1 MKSSSRR
8 SLLGAAAAASTLGL
22 LPMPARAAV
31 VTIGNVDLSFY
42 EVTAN
47 VIQFLFERKG
57 WNVAVDTGSH
67 SAMFPKVAS
76 GQVDVFVAAWL
87 PDAHAV
93 YWKEYGQNL
102 VEVSTLYEDAQLYWA
117 VPDYVDAS
125 VRSVADLLR
134 PAVAEKMAKTIR
146 GTPADSGL
154 MIGSRKVFEHYKLA
168 GGGYEL
174 TPGPAKEWIAG
185 IEARIAAREWFV
197 TPLWRPQ
204 YLNRAHRFRVLSEP
218 MKFLGGPNRAVLVVN
233 SGFWSGLNKA
243 QRSMLSRIELSLKA
257 VTEMDYWVNAERM
270 STRDAA
276 RRWVG
281 SNPNTVSY
289 WMADPAEDE

>member
-57 WNVAVDTGSH
+57 WNVAVDAGSH

-134 PAVAEKMAKTIR
+134 PAVAEK
-146 GTPADSGL
+146 D
-154 MIGSRKVFEHYKLA
+154 RK
-168 GGGYEL
+168 
-174 TPGPAKEWIAG
+174 
-185 IEARIAAREWFV
+185 
-197 TPLWRPQ
+197 
-204 YLNRAHRFRVLSEP
+204 S
-218 MKFLGGPNRAVLVVN
+218 VV
-233 SGFWSGLNKA
+233 
-243 QRSMLSRIELSLKA
+243 
-257 VTEMDYWVNAERM
+257 
-270 STRDAA
+270 
-276 RRWVG
+276 
-281 SNPNTVSY
+281 
-289 WMADPAEDE
+289 

>member
-1 MKSSSRR
+1 MKSFSRR
-8 SLLGAAAAASTLGL
+8 TLLGAAAAASTLGL
-22 LPMPARAAV
+22 LPTPARAAV
-31 VTIGNVDLSFY
+31 ITLGNVNLSFY

-57 WNVAVDTGSH
+57 WNVAVESGGH
-67 SAMFPKVAS
+67 AQMFPKVAA
-76 GQVDVFVAAWL
+76 GDVDVFIAAWL

-93 YWKEYGQNL
+93 YWKEYAPNL

-117 VPDYVDAS
+117 VPDYVDAD

-134 PAVAEKMAKTIR
+134 PAVAEKMAKAIR

-154 MIGSRKVFEHYKLA
+154 MIGSRKVFDHYKLA
-168 GGGYEL
+168 GEGYEL
-174 TPGPAKEWIAG
+174 VPGPAREWIAG
-185 IEARIAAREWFV
+185 IESRIAAKEWFV

-204 YLNRAHRFRVLSEP
+204 YLNKAHRFRILSEP
-218 MKFLGGPNRAVLVVN
+218 MKFLGGPNRGVLIAN
-233 SGFWSGLNKA
+233 RSFWDGLNKD

-257 VTEMDYWVNAERM
+257 VTEMDYWVNVERM
-270 STRDAA
+270 SPRDAA

-289 WMADPAEDE
+289 WLANPEEDE